1 MSKSEI
7 KLIAVTAVKKF
18 IFISAEPQQKGWLL
32 ITNHL
37 TDLETLCHEIRY
49 FFLKKLVSASRVIF
63 IVFNIQNDFV
73 KLLLSC
79 ISSLTRFLKHSF
91 WWSWT
96 LIRFEEKNR
105 NFVENKFVTNYVLT
119 LSIKIRNTET
129 TKS

>member
-7 KLIAVTAVKKF
+7 KLIAVAVLKRF

-32 ITNHL
+32 ITNQQKGWLLITNHL
-37 TDLETLCHEIRY
+37 TDLETLYHEIRY

-91 WWSWT
+91 W
-96 LIRFEEKNR
+96 
-105 NFVENKFVTNYVLT
+105 
-119 LSIKIRNTET
+119 
-129 TKS
+129 